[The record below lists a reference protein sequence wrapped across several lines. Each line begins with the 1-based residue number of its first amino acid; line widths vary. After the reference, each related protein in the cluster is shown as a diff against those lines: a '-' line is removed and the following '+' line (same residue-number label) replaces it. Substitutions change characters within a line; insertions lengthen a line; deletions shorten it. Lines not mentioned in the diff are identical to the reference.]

1 MSREALKVTT
11 SHLREL
17 AAKHGQTAAEVTSA
31 TETVSGVDRAIRT
44 SHGVVAWSTAGAVEA
59 IQEARRGAGRCA
71 AVESEALSKNLISA
85 AGRYEATDHASGAS
99 LDRQLPPGPTAPAPE
114 PPR

>member
-1 MSREALKVTT
+1 MSRDELKVTT
-11 SHLREL
+11 AHLREL

-31 TETVSGVDRAIRT
+31 TETVSGVDTAIRK
-44 SHGVVAWSTAGAVEA
+44 SHGLIAWSSAGAVEA
-59 IQEARRGAGRCA
+59 IQEARRGAGKCA
-71 AVESEALSKNLISA
+71 ADESEALSENLISA

-99 LDRQLPPGPTAPAPE
+99 LDRQLPPGPTAPPPE